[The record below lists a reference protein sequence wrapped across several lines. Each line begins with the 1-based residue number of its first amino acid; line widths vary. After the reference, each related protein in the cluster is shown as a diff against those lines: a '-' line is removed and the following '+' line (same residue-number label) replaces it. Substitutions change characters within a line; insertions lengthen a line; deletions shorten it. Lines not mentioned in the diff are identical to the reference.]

1 MYRNGMKLT
10 TGMKVTIQIKD
21 SNYLL
26 ARAELVRQKE
36 DAKSKRAVVVAAD
49 KARDATTYIGNQLS
63 DSQQVRLAMVA
74 IEKVFNELN
83 NNENESK

>member
-1 MYRNGMKLT
+1 
-10 TGMKVTIQIKD
+10 MKVTIDIKD

-26 ARAELVRQKE
+26 ARAKLVRQEE
-36 DAKSKRAVVVAAD
+36 DDKSKRAVVVAAE
-49 KARDATTYIGNQLS
+49 KARDATTYIGSRLS

-83 NNENESK
+83 YKENE